1 MEVRSAEEYR
11 TMTPQEK
18 QHLTR
23 IVERH
28 KAINAQIQDL
38 KWEAKEL
45 AESAWDKCGVRPK
58 VVKQLAKEAAWD
70 NVQREEQRQHEES
83 LDDCRAAL
91 GLLAETPLGQAAQQS
106 HVPEP
111 AVRADGTLN
120 GSTRAANGANGANG
134 HAETRRG
141 PGRPRGS
148 RNKAKPANRSDRAD
162 YAAPPVPDLPDAA

>member
-1 MEVRSAEEYR
+1 
-11 TMTPQEK
+11 MTPQEK

-28 KAINAQIQDL
+28 KAINAEVQAL

-58 VVKQLAKEAAWD
+58 VIKQLAKEAA
-70 NVQREEQRQHEES
+70 ES

-91 GLLAETPLGQAAQQS
+91 GLLASTPLGQAAQQA
-106 HVPEP
+106 HVTDP
-111 AVRADGTLN
+111 AVRANGTLKA
-120 GSTRAANGANGANG
+120 SDQANGANGANG
-134 HAETRRG
+134 HAERRG

-148 RNKAKPANRSDRAD
+148 RNKAKPANRNDKAD